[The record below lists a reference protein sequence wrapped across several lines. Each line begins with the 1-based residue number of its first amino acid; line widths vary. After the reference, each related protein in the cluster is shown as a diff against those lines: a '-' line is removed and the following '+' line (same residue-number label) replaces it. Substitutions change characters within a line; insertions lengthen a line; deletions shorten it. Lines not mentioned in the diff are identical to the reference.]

1 MAPMRAL
8 AYIRFMEIEL
18 WKAALLFAAGVASG
32 WINVL
37 AGGGSILSVPVMV
50 FLGLPGPV
58 ANGTNRIGIIAQN
71 IFAVWGFFRKGFS
84 DFRLSASL
92 AACASVGAFFGA
104 QAGVRLDGVWFER
117 TLALIML
124 GILVVMMTGAGQ
136 KAVSTE
142 GRARN
147 LVLGHLLFIGAGFW
161 GGFIQIGVGLI
172 QLPIL
177 NRVMGLDLV
186 RANMHK
192 VFVALV
198 FSIVSLAVF
207 AANVKIEWALGL
219 ALAAGYAVGG
229 WLGAGSAVAKGEV
242 LIKRVFYLALA
253 AMAVKLL
260 FF

>member
-1 MAPMRAL
+1 MDFDAVHFLILFL
-8 AYIRFMEIEL
+8 AG
-18 WKAALLFAAGVASG
+18 AASG
-32 WINVL
+32 WINVM

-71 IFAVWGFFRKGFS
+71 VMAVWGFFRRGFS
-84 DFRLSASL
+84 DFKLSASL

-104 QAGVRLDGVWFER
+104 QVGVKLDGAWFER

-124 GILVVMMTGAGQ
+124 GILLVMMTGAGQ
-136 KAVSTE
+136 KPASET
-142 GRARN
+142 GKPRN
-147 LVLGHLLFIGAGFW
+147 LILGHILFIGAGFW

-198 FSIVSLAVF
+198 FSIVALGVF
-207 AANVKIEWALGL
+207 AANVKIEWALGI
-219 ALAAGYAVGG
+219 ALAAGYALGG
-229 WLGAGSAVAKGEV
+229 WLGAKSTVEKGAP
-242 LIKRVFYLALA
+242 LIKRVFYLALI
-253 AMAVKLL
+253 AMAIKLL

>member
-1 MAPMRAL
+1 MDVL
-8 AYIRFMEIEL
+8 T
-18 WKAALLFAAGVASG
+18 AAILFAVGVASG

-71 IFAVWGFFRKGFS
+71 VMAVWGFFRNGFS
-84 DFRLSASL
+84 DFKLSASL
-92 AACASVGAFFGA
+92 AACASLGAFFGA
-104 QAGVRLDGVWFER
+104 NVGVRLEGVWFER
-117 TLALIML
+117 TLALVMVGIMIIML
-124 GILVVMMTGAGQ
+124 SGAGQ
-136 KAVSTE
+136 KPASET
-142 GRARN
+142 GRPRN
-147 LVLGHLLFIGAGFW
+147 LVLGHLLMIGAGFW
-161 GGFIQIGVGLI
+161 GGFIQIGVGFILM
-172 QLPIL
+172 PIL

-186 RANMHK
+186 RVNMHK
-192 VFVALV
+192 VFIALI
-198 FSIVSLAVF
+198 FSIVALAVF
-207 AANVKIEWALGL
+207 AAQVKIEWALGA

-229 WLGAGSAVAKGEV
+229 WLGAHATIEKGAP

>member
-1 MAPMRAL
+1 MD
-8 AYIRFMEIEL
+8 IEV
-18 WKAALLFAAGVASG
+18 WKIALLFAAGVASG

-37 AGGGSILSVPVMV
+37 AGGGSILAVPVMV

-104 QAGVRLDGVWFER
+104 NLGVRLEGVWFER

-124 GILVVMMTGAGQ
+124 AILVIMLTGVGQRPTEAG
-136 KAVSTE
+136 KP
-142 GRARN
+142 RN
-147 LVLGHLLFIGAGFW
+147 IALGHVLFVGAGFW
-161 GGFIQIGVGLI
+161 GGFIQIGVGFLMM
-172 QLPIL
+172 PIL

-186 RANMHK
+186 RTNMHK

-198 FSIVSLAVF
+198 FSVVALAVF
-207 AANVKIEWALGL
+207 AANVKIEWMLGL

-229 WLGAGSAVAKGEV
+229 WLGANSAVTRGEA
-242 LIKRVFYLALA
+242 LIKRVFYLALV
-253 AMAVKLL
+253 AMAIKLL

>member
-1 MAPMRAL
+1 
-8 AYIRFMEIEL
+8 MEIDL
-18 WKAALLFAAGVASG
+18 WKAALLFLAGVASG

-37 AGGGSILSVPVMV
+37 AGGGSILAVPVMV

-71 IFAVWGFFRKGFS
+71 IAAVTGFFRKGFS
-84 DFRLSASL
+84 DFKLSASL
-92 AACASVGAFFGA
+92 AACAALGAFFGA
-104 QAGVRLDGVWFER
+104 NVGVRLDGVWFER
-117 TLALIML
+117 TLALIMIGVL
-124 GILVVMMTGAGQ
+124 IIMITGAGQ
-136 KAVSTE
+136 KTVPA
-142 GRARN
+142 GGKAKN
-147 LVLGHLLFIGAGFW
+147 LILGHILFIGAGFW

-198 FSIVSLAVF
+198 FSFVALGVF
-207 AANVKIEWALGL
+207 AANVDIEWGLGISL
-219 ALAAGYAVGG
+219 ALGYAVGG
-229 WLGAGSAVAKGEV
+229 WLGASSAISRGEA
-242 LIKRVFYLALA
+242 LIKRVFYLALV

>member
-1 MAPMRAL
+1 
-8 AYIRFMEIEL
+8 MEI
-18 WKAALLFAAGVASG
+18 WTLLLVFVAGLASG

-37 AGGGSILSVPVMV
+37 AGGGSILAVPVMV

-71 IFAVWGFFRKGFS
+71 IAAVAGFFRKGFS

-92 AACASVGAFFGA
+92 AACAAVGAFFGA
-104 QAGVRLDGVWFER
+104 NVGVKLDGVWFER
-117 TLALIML
+117 VLALIMIGVL
-124 GILVVMMTGAGQ
+124 IIMMTGFGQ
-136 KAVSTE
+136 KPVATE
-142 GRARN
+142 GKAKN
-147 LVLGHLLFIGAGFW
+147 LILGHLLFVGAGFY

-186 RANMHK
+186 RSNMHK

-207 AANVKIEWALGL
+207 ASQVKIEWALGF
-219 ALAAGYAVGG
+219 ALAAGYGVGG
-229 WLGAGSAVAKGEV
+229 WLGANSAVAKGEA
-242 LIKRVFYLALA
+242 LIKKVFYLALI